1 MIIIRSTVACATLFF
16 SLSAFSAPKL
26 EVIEH
31 CSHDIIK
38 LVKVNKLPV
47 EAMQM
52 LHMVQVKDVTD
63 GYNVVAILDHNEDH
77 TNPPAYIKFKYDLNA
92 KMISFEY
99 IAGFVNPNPS
109 AFNKLPAAKL
119 YDLAAE
125 YLVDSS
131 DQNLKQYAETV
142 TMVHLSFDPVK
153 NAALFEMVDS
163 NQKEFKLWLDL
174 SGKYIDSQFI
184 N

>member
-1 MIIIRSTVACATLFF
+1 MVIIRSTVACAALFF
-16 SLSAFSAPKL
+16 SLSALSAPKL

-38 LVKVNKLPV
+38 LVKANKLPL
-47 EAMQM
+47 EAMSM
-52 LHMVQVKDVTD
+52 LHMVKIKDAAD
-63 GYNVVAILDHNEDH
+63 GYDVIAVLDHNEDH
-77 TNPPAYIKFKYDLNA
+77 TNPPAHIKFKYDLNA
-92 KMISFEY
+92 KIVSFNY
-99 IAGFVNPNPS
+99 MQGYVNPNAS
-109 AFNKLPAAKL
+109 VFNKLSAAKL
-119 YDLAAE
+119 YDIAAE

-131 DQNLKQYAETV
+131 DQNLQQYAENV

-153 NAALFEMVDS
+153 NAAVFEMVDS

-174 SGKYIDSQFI
+174 SGNYMDSQFV